1 MKLMPR
7 DPYTR
12 RVARSRAIGA
22 LAAAALAVVMLT
34 AISISDSPPG
44 GAPEASPMNQPRDP
58 AAAAPAAAPQ
68 GQ

>member
-44 GAPEASPMNQPRDP
+44 ADARSSSGESVATAPP
-58 AAAAPAAAPQ
+58 AASQ